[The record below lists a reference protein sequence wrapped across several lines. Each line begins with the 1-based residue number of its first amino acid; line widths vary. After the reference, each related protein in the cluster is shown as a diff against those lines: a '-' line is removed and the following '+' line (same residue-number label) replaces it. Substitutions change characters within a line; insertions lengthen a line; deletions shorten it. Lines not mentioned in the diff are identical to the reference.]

1 MGNKVLEIR
10 DWLAAHWV
18 VGAGF
23 MAAAL
28 LALAPLL
35 AQIMSLPLLLIF
47 LHSPA
52 YMIHQVEEHAGDR
65 FRTFA
70 NGRIFGGREGLT
82 TNAVLVINLPVVW
95 GLNLAALYAAFAF
108 SPGVALIA
116 PYAMLVNAF
125 THLGARVNFG
135 SYNPGVISAA
145 VLFVPL
151 SASTILV
158 VNRLPDV
165 GLADNLGAL
174 AGALLLHALIILN
187 VVRRLRALRS
197 RNALTP

>member
-1 MGNKVLEIR
+1 MSNKILDIR
-10 DWLAAHWV
+10 DWLAGHWV

-28 LALAPLL
+28 LALAPLMYETL
-35 AQIMSLPLLLIF
+35 SLPVLMIF
-47 LHSPA
+47 LLSPA
-52 YMIHQVEEHAGDR
+52 YMIHQVEEHTGDR
-65 FRTFA
+65 FRAFA

-95 GLNLAALYAAFAF
+95 GLNLAALYVAFAF
-108 SPGVALIA
+108 SPGYALIA

-135 SYNPGVISAA
+135 KYNPGVVTAA
-145 VLFVPL
+145 VIFVPL
-151 SASTILV
+151 SAATILV
-158 VNRLPDV
+158 INRLPDV
-165 GLADNLGAL
+165 GTADNIMAL

-187 VVRRLRALRS
+187 VVRRLRAL
-197 RNALTP
+197 

>member
-1 MGNKVLEIR
+1 MGNRVLELR
-10 DWLAAHWV
+10 DWLAGHWV

-28 LALAPLL
+28 LALVPLL
-35 AQIMSLPLLLIF
+35 AATLTLPLVLIF

-52 YMIHQVEEHAGDR
+52 YMIHQVEEHTGDR
-65 FRTFA
+65 FRAFA

-95 GLNLAALYAAFAF
+95 GLNLAAFYAAFALA
-108 SPGVALIA
+108 PGLGLIA

-135 SYNPGVISAA
+135 SYNPGVITAA

-158 VNRLPDV
+158 IGRLPDV
-165 GLADNLGAL
+165 GPADHIGAL
-174 AGALLLHALIILN
+174 AGALLLHALIVLD
-187 VVRRLRALRS
+187 VVRRLRSLRGRS
-197 RNALTP
+197 ALTP